1 MKAYEVYRQIRSKA
15 DEVKE
20 AIHAV
25 LTVRG
30 SKDRWTADD
39 LIDYFRIYSC
49 LAAEAEIQKDGRR
62 HVRVL
67 FEDYCKLRD
76 ELLKLLQTDMS
87 TTSQV
92 KPLKIELELPDGDP
106 RSAKVQWSEMEGDTL
121 HVCISVTDRAAQ
133 K

>member
-1 MKAYEVYRQIRSKA
+1 MKAHEVYRQIRSKA

-25 LTVRG
+25 LTVHG

-76 ELLKLLQTDMS
+76 ELLQLLTVDLVQN
-87 TTSQV
+87 
-92 KPLKIELELPDGDP
+92 KP
-106 RSAKVQWSEMEGDTL
+106 
-121 HVCISVTDRAAQ
+121 
-133 K
+133 